1 MTIDQDAYLRKA
13 KSSIGAARSLLD
25 DEYYEYA
32 IARAYYAMFYLA
44 QALLLGKGL
53 TFSKHGS
60 TLGAFGLHFI
70 KWNKSFTA
78 TCLIAMIFVLLVITI

>member
-1 MTIDQDAYLRKA
+1 MTAEQEAFLKKV
-13 KSSIGAARSLLD
+13 KSSIGAAKSLLA

-53 TFSKHGS
+53 TFSNHDS
-60 TLGAFGLHFI
+60 TLGAFG
-70 KWNKSFTA
+70 
-78 TCLIAMIFVLLVITI
+78 